1 MIDLVILQEYLDK
14 ILNDEL
20 IVCGLVKIKKF
31 CREDSIFLLI
41 RNLVK
46 DCEEDFKR
54 DFYYF
59 YGKKLLFSNFQ
70 LVKFILEGVEYRCS
84 E

>member
-46 DCEEDFKR
+46 DCEEDF
-54 DFYYF
+54 YYF

-70 LVKFILEGVEYRCS
+70 LVKFILEGVDYRCS